1 MPRIFVNL
9 LQTTGTKGGIEIYA
23 KELYRAL
30 GQRDSGFEFV
40 GYASRELAATK
51 PDWFPGE
58 LIDSGISGENRI
70 TWALG
75 ELFSVSRAAKRA
87 RADLIHGPAMF
98 GPAATKIPLVISIH
112 DLLYFSHPEL
122 MKTKILTGPVK
133 AMERIGVR
141 NATRVITISEYSRRA
156 IERYL
161 GYPRDRIDLIP
172 LAGRNLPGS
181 SGTPTTR
188 AADLFVAIGQR
199 SPYKDFAGLVLAWAE
214 IPPAQRPR
222 LVITGSHG
230 ADPLTPLVAR
240 LGLGQWV
247 DLRSWVSED
256 ELNRLF
262 DTATALIDPTLAT
275 GFSLPALEAMSRGV
289 PVMMTDSEVFREVG
303 ADAARYF
310 APRAPSSLATLIT
323 TVGRDPGELSR
334 MSVAGRTR
342 AAEFSWN
349 RVARETSDTFRRAL
363 ESSNS
368 G

>member
-1 MPRIFVNL
+1 MKRIFVNL
-9 LQTTGTKGGIEIYA
+9 LQTTGTKGGIEVYA

-30 GQRDSGFEFV
+30 GQLDSGFEFV

-75 ELFSVSRAAKRA
+75 ELFAVSRAAKRSKV
-87 RADLIHGPAMF
+87 DLIHGPAMF

-122 MKTKILTGPVK
+122 MPKKILTGPVK
-133 AMERIGVR
+133 AMERLGVR
-141 NATRVITISEYSRRA
+141 NATRVITISDYSRRA
-156 IERYL
+156 IEQYL

-181 SGTPTTR
+181 SATPPKR
-188 AADLFVAIGQR
+188 AQGLFIAIGQR

-214 IPPAQRPR
+214 IPSAQRPR

-230 ADPLTPLVAR
+230 ADPLAPLVAR
-240 LGLGQWV
+240 YSLADWV
-247 DLRSWVSED
+247 DLRSWVSEE
-256 ELNRLF
+256 ELNVLF

-289 PVMMTDSEVFREVG
+289 PVMMTDSEIFREVG
-303 ADAARYF
+303 AGAARYF
-310 APRAPSSLATLIT
+310 APHSPTSLASLIT
-323 TVGRDPGELSR
+323 TVGRDSGELSR
-334 MSVAGRTR
+334 MSVSGRAR
-342 AAEFSWN
+342 AAEFSWT
-349 RVARETSDTFRRAL
+349 RVARETAQTFWRAL
-363 ESSNS
+363 EDSPSN
-368 G
+368 